1 MTSFV
6 GNFQISDQTL
16 PTETVPFQI
25 EENTPTNTMFL
36 SEAGNV
42 GIGTATPS
50 VALEVAG
57 QILMKA
63 SNGFLKFDRA
73 STGADLSMRFS
84 TGETMQWQFVQ
95 AANTS
100 QDLHLQRAGSIAVM
114 TFDQAAGR
122 IGIGTTNPTDELHVN
137 GNIRANGSFISG
149 STTLNVPDYVFE
161 PDYLLMPLPELAT
174 FIAHEKRLPN
184 VPSAAEISET
194 GVNMTDMQMTLLAKV
209 EELTLYTI
217 EQDKTITGQEQ
228 ALIALAATIQEL
240 AVRLAVVEQSVSPD

>member
-1 MTSFV
+1 MLITAV
-6 GNFQISDQTL
+6 L
-16 PTETVPFQI
+16 
-25 EENTPTNTMFL
+25 FL
-36 SEAGNV
+36 LVASPAFAQLDLDSAGNV
-42 GIGTATPS
+42 GVGTASPE
-50 VALEVAG
+50 VKLHVAG
-57 QILMKA
+57 QILMEA

-73 STGADLSMRFS
+73 STGADVSIRFS
-84 TGETMQWQFVQ
+84 TGDTMQWQFVQ
-95 AANTS
+95 EGNSS
-100 QDLHLQRAGSIAVM
+100 QDLLLQRAGSLPVM
-114 TFDQAAGR
+114 TFDQAQGR

-137 GNIRANGSFISG
+137 GHIRAEGSFISG

-174 FIAHEKRLPN
+174 FIAHEKHLPN

-217 EQDKTITGQEQ
+217 EQDKTITGQDKTITGQEQ

-240 AVRLAVVEQSVSPD
+240 TVRLAVVEQSVSPDY

>member
-1 MTSFV
+1 MLITAV
-6 GNFQISDQTL
+6 L
-16 PTETVPFQI
+16 
-25 EENTPTNTMFL
+25 FL
-36 SEAGNV
+36 LVASPAFAQLDLDSAGNV
-42 GIGTATPS
+42 GVGTASPE
-50 VALEVAG
+50 VKLHVAG
-57 QILMKA
+57 QILMEA

-73 STGADLSMRFS
+73 STGADVSIRFS
-84 TGETMQWQFVQ
+84 TGDTMQWQFVQ
-95 AANTS
+95 EGNSS
-100 QDLHLQRAGSIAVM
+100 QDLLLQRAGSLPVM
-114 TFDQAAGR
+114 TFDQAQGR

-137 GNIRANGSFISG
+137 GHIRAEGSFISG

-174 FIAHEKRLPN
+174 FIAHEKHLPN

-240 AVRLAVVEQSVSPD
+240 TVRLAVVEQSVSPDY